1 MVNVRNTH
9 EMFATILGS
18 FVVMTLNV
26 SEFFIK
32 KKKIKNQSF
41 FPFDPRKHLAPVY
54 TRNLKANFII
64 YSIT

>member
-1 MVNVRNTH
+1 MVNIRNTH
-9 EMFATILGS
+9 KMFATILGS

-26 SEFFIK
+26 SEIFI

>member
-1 MVNVRNTH
+1 
-9 EMFATILGS
+9 MFATIIGS

-26 SEFFIK
+26 SEIFI